1 MDRHCP
7 LCTEP
12 DSPVSM
18 IDCARCQKRY
28 HHSCAGVQDDNPGTS
43 STYYCRLCVPRDPAP
58 SVSMSKSASTTASA
72 REARLQLEML
82 QLEEEKR
89 VHEMLMVQRAEAEK
103 QLQERAMQLERER
116 SEKAIAEKIE
126 LEKVF
131 ITRKYDLLRA
141 QVEESEDGR
150 SVRSRR
156 SSVKSIE
163 KVQRWIDKHPVT
175 LTSNSGDRTPTGTTS
190 QQGISSTQLQPP
202 ITTLPSTSGLPNH
215 QSAAAINSDASK
227 DQSSGAAGL
236 PSSGLGVPSE
246 ISPLGPTTGAANL
259 LPAYHSTPLAPP
271 AATSQPAVNDVVR
284 DDQLNRTY
292 SAPLNHLVSTDKGL
306 EAAKMA
312 SAASVNIPAAINA
325 RLVNPYEA
333 INYPAHQQGMGFNP
347 VPAPS
352 CGTQAVNF
360 NTPTAQ
366 QLAARHV
373 VPKELPQFSGNPAEW
388 PLFWSSYETSTNI
401 CGYSEAENLMR
412 LQRCLKGEARKA
424 VNCFLLHPMNVPEI
438 IRTLSTLY
446 GRPESII
453 GTLLAEVR
461 AAPAPRS
468 EKLESVINFGL
479 VVRNLCA
486 HLVATGQEMH
496 LANPMLVNE
505 LVDKLPANIK
515 LDWALYTQ
523 RAARAD
529 LRTFSDY
536 MNVIVDAAS
545 RVTPVMDKPRGKA
558 VINTHASTDHGGRN
572 QGDYKPAATR
582 PDFNKPQSGGGERPC
597 MVCKTSGHK
606 PKDCSSFKS
615 KSLENRWKI
624 AQELHLCR
632 RCLYPHGKW
641 PCKAPMCGTDGCGQR
656 HHRLLHPGNP
666 EEERQPAAPSNSVS
680 RVVNVH
686 QHCHNKVLF
695 RIVPVELHANG
706 RSVQTF
712 AFLDGGSD
720 TTLVEKSLVE
730 QLALHGPVSPLCM
743 QWTNGVKRM
752 EEDSM
757 KVQIQISGVGQRKQF
772 QLRGVQTVESLDL
785 PRQSLHFKELEDRF
799 AYLRGLPVR
808 SYDNIVPGILIG
820 LDNTSVK
827 NSLKQREGKEG
838 EPVATKTRLG
848 WVVYGCTG
856 PTDQDSSHRVLH
868 VCTRAHDDDLDGLIK
883 QFFSTESVGV
893 SVAKP
898 VESADDQRARKILEA
913 TTVRTPSGRYQTGLL
928 WKYDEF
934 VFPNSRPMAERRLKC
949 LERRLSKSPE
959 LYTKMRKQIADYQTK
974 GYAHRA
980 SQRELEESDPNRIW
994 YLPLGIVVNPRKPE
1008 KLRIIW
1014 DAAAVVQG
1022 VSFNSAL
1029 LKGPDLLVPLQAVL
1043 CRYRQKEIAIS
1054 ADIMEMFHQV
1064 EVRPEDRQAQRFLWR
1079 DKPEDPIQVFVMDVV
1094 IFGSTCSPCSTQFA
1108 KNINAMEH
1116 SMELPEA
1123 AAAIIENHYVDDYL
1137 DSVDS
1142 VDEAVQLASD
1152 VRTVHARG
1160 GFQIRHWMSNSPEVL
1175 RRIGEQN
1182 SQEVKS
1188 FVMDKDSQQ
1197 ERILGMV
1204 WLPSEDVFSYTTS
1217 FRRDLERLFDA
1228 AVTPTKREVLRLVM
1242 SLFDPLGLVAS
1253 FVIEGKVIIQEI
1265 WRSKVGWDEQIPGE
1279 ILPRWQQWLEI
1290 LRSLDKVKIPRCYF
1304 PGYSQEAYE
1313 SLELHVF
1320 VDASESAFAAAAYFR
1335 VVDNG
1340 TIRCCLVSAKT
1351 KVAPLQS
1358 IGIPRLELQAATI
1371 GTRLMK
1377 TVTENHTIPIKRR
1390 VMWSDSKTVLA
1401 WLRSDHRRY
1410 RQFVAFRITEILEDT
1425 NVADWRW
1432 VPTKLN
1438 VADEATKWGKGPN
1451 YHENCRWFN
1460 GPAFLYEDEAKWPEE
1475 DSAQEEHSAEELRN
1489 VRIHVQHT
1497 AEPVVPFQRFS
1508 KWERLVRAIAYV
1520 RRFYQNCQ
1528 HKRNGSAITTGF
1540 LSCEELNAAEYLVWK
1555 LVQQEVFPAEFDVL
1569 RSNLHEPSDQR
1580 EAVEKSSSIYKLAP
1594 FLGEGEVIR
1603 KDSRIKA
1610 SPFVSYNTKFPII
1623 VPKQH
1628 YVTHLLVNWYHRQYG
1643 HANGETVVNEI
1654 RQKYHIPKL
1663 RVIVRKTAKCCTW
1676 CSVYRCVPQVP
1687 RMGPLPIARLTPY
1700 VRAFTFVG
1708 LDYFGPLT
1716 VRVGRASAKRWVALF
1731 TCLTTRAI
1739 HLEVATSLST
1749 ESCIQ
1754 AIRRFIA
1761 RRGAP
1766 QEVYSDQGTNFQGV
1780 SSELARQIRSINGT
1794 LAATITNYRT
1804 QWKFNPPYA
1813 PHMGGVWERLVRS
1826 VKRALSSLLTDRNPD
1841 DETLAT
1847 ALAEVES
1854 LVNSHPLTYLP
1865 LESEEHEAL
1874 TPNHF
1879 LLLSS
1884 SGVVQPATKPTHD
1897 AEALRSNWGMIKVML
1912 DNFWRRWLREYLPVM
1927 SPQSKWFGEVRN
1939 VQVGDLVM
1947 IANEKE
1953 RNSWTRGRIRQV
1965 YPGRDGRV
1973 RRVDVQT
1980 TAGIQQR
1987 PVSKIAVLNV
1997 AEEVGIAEGSGS
2009 NTVGGMCATEPE
2021 AFSTTLTSTERDT
2034 RDRVETNAVN

>member
-1 MDRHCP
+1 
-7 LCTEP
+7 
-12 DSPVSM
+12 
-18 IDCARCQKRY
+18 
-28 HHSCAGVQDDNPGTS
+28 
-43 STYYCRLCVPRDPAP
+43 
-58 SVSMSKSASTTASA
+58 
-72 REARLQLEML
+72 
-82 QLEEEKR
+82 
-89 VHEMLMVQRAEAEK
+89 
-103 QLQERAMQLERER
+103 
-116 SEKAIAEKIE
+116 
-126 LEKVF
+126 
-131 ITRKYDLLRA
+131 
-141 QVEESEDGR
+141 
-150 SVRSRR
+150 
-156 SSVKSIE
+156 
-163 KVQRWIDKHPVT
+163 
-175 LTSNSGDRTPTGTTS
+175 
-190 QQGISSTQLQPP
+190 
-202 ITTLPSTSGLPNH
+202 
-215 QSAAAINSDASK
+215 
-227 DQSSGAAGL
+227 
-236 PSSGLGVPSE
+236 
-246 ISPLGPTTGAANL
+246 
-259 LPAYHSTPLAPP
+259 
-271 AATSQPAVNDVVR
+271 
-284 DDQLNRTY
+284 
-292 SAPLNHLVSTDKGL
+292 
-306 EAAKMA
+306 
-312 SAASVNIPAAINA
+312 
-325 RLVNPYEA
+325 
-333 INYPAHQQGMGFNP
+333 
-347 VPAPS
+347 
-352 CGTQAVNF
+352 
-360 NTPTAQ
+360 
-366 QLAARHV
+366 
-373 VPKELPQFSGNPAEW
+373 
-388 PLFWSSYETSTNI
+388 
-401 CGYSEAENLMR
+401 
-412 LQRCLKGEARKA
+412 
-424 VNCFLLHPMNVPEI
+424 
-438 IRTLSTLY
+438 
-446 GRPESII
+446 
-453 GTLLAEVR
+453 
-461 AAPAPRS
+461 
-468 EKLESVINFGL
+468 
-479 VVRNLCA
+479 
-486 HLVATGQEMH
+486 
-496 LANPMLVNE
+496 
-505 LVDKLPANIK
+505 
-515 LDWALYTQ
+515 
-523 RAARAD
+523 
-529 LRTFSDY
+529 
-536 MNVIVDAAS
+536 
-545 RVTPVMDKPRGKA
+545 
-558 VINTHASTDHGGRN
+558 
-572 QGDYKPAATR
+572 
-582 PDFNKPQSGGGERPC
+582 
-597 MVCKTSGHK
+597 
-606 PKDCSSFKS
+606 
-615 KSLENRWKI
+615 
-624 AQELHLCR
+624 
-632 RCLYPHGKW
+632 
-641 PCKAPMCGTDGCGQR
+641 
-656 HHRLLHPGNP
+656 
-666 EEERQPAAPSNSVS
+666 
-680 RVVNVH
+680 
-686 QHCHNKVLF
+686 
-695 RIVPVELHANG
+695 
-706 RSVQTF
+706 
-712 AFLDGGSD
+712 
-720 TTLVEKSLVE
+720 
-730 QLALHGPVSPLCM
+730 
-743 QWTNGVKRM
+743 
-752 EEDSM
+752 
-757 KVQIQISGVGQRKQF
+757 
-772 QLRGVQTVESLDL
+772 
-785 PRQSLHFKELEDRF
+785 
-799 AYLRGLPVR
+799 
-808 SYDNIVPGILIG
+808 
-820 LDNTSVK
+820 
-827 NSLKQREGKEG
+827 
-838 EPVATKTRLG
+838 
-848 WVVYGCTG
+848 
-856 PTDQDSSHRVLH
+856 
-868 VCTRAHDDDLDGLIK
+868 
-883 QFFSTESVGV
+883 
-893 SVAKP
+893 
-898 VESADDQRARKILEA
+898 
-913 TTVRTPSGRYQTGLL
+913 
-928 WKYDEF
+928 
-934 VFPNSRPMAERRLKC
+934 
-949 LERRLSKSPE
+949 
-959 LYTKMRKQIADYQTK
+959 
-974 GYAHRA
+974 
-980 SQRELEESDPNRIW
+980 
-994 YLPLGIVVNPRKPE
+994 
-1008 KLRIIW
+1008 
-1014 DAAAVVQG
+1014 
-1022 VSFNSAL
+1022 
-1029 LKGPDLLVPLQAVL
+1029 
-1043 CRYRQKEIAIS
+1043 
-1054 ADIMEMFHQV
+1054 
-1064 EVRPEDRQAQRFLWR
+1064 
-1079 DKPEDPIQVFVMDVV
+1079 
-1094 IFGSTCSPCSTQFA
+1094 
-1108 KNINAMEH
+1108 
-1116 SMELPEA
+1116 
-1123 AAAIIENHYVDDYL
+1123 
-1137 DSVDS
+1137 
-1142 VDEAVQLASD
+1142 
-1152 VRTVHARG
+1152 
-1160 GFQIRHWMSNSPEVL
+1160 
-1175 RRIGEQN
+1175 
-1182 SQEVKS
+1182 
-1188 FVMDKDSQQ
+1188 
-1197 ERILGMV
+1197 
-1204 WLPSEDVFSYTTS
+1204 
-1217 FRRDLERLFDA
+1217 
-1228 AVTPTKREVLRLVM
+1228 M

-1253 FVIEGKVIIQEI
+1253 FVIEGKVIIQEV

-1460 GPAFLYEDEAKWPEE
+1460 GPAFLYEDENKWPEE

-1555 LVQQEVFPAEFDVL
+1555 LVQEEVFPAEFDVL
-1569 RSNLHEPSDQR
+1569 RSNLHEPSGQR
-1580 EAVEKSSSIYKLAP
+1580 EAVEKSSSIYKLVP

-1610 SPFVSYNTKFPII
+1610 SPYVSYNTKFPII

-1628 YVTHLLVNWYHRQYG
+1628 YVTDLLVNWYHRQYG

-1663 RVIVRKTAKCCTW
+1663 RVIVRKIAKCCTW

-1826 VKRALSSLLTDRNPD
+1826 VKRALSCLLTDRNPD

-1854 LVNSHPLTYLP
+1854 LVNSRPLTYLP

-1997 AEEVGIAEGSGS
+1997 AEDVGIAEGSGS
-2009 NTVGGMCATEPE
+2009 NTVGGMCAT
-2021 AFSTTLTSTERDT
+2021 
-2034 RDRVETNAVN
+2034 